1 MHFAA
6 MYTLVLLAFPGFT
19 EPALKALTTAG
30 KQAADDVV
38 Q

>member
-1 MHFAA
+1 VHFAA